1 KGKGGHSAPSTTKR
15 YSRTSLLFM
24 LPFLLKCALGENLV
38 NTQGSSL
45 HLAEESKGEEAAAEN
60 HLRGREEVG
69 FRAGHLFDVVL
80 CSFGQDSSS
89 YLCNSTQQR
98 ELEDNRRE
106 LEPALFD
113 PLPAMAR
120 TKQTAR
126 KSTGGSHDAKA
137 EKSTTATK
145 ESSAKSGK
153 ESGKS
158 RGDISDEFD
167 AIDIDGD
174 GGIQFAEVEYV
185 ASLWSLGATD
195 VELGELIY
203 NADSDHDGV
212 VSLAEFEDS
221 DEMQVMAKEIRAA
234 RRSPSGCSASARRL
248 LQPCNDDLPWGDLK
262 AGLTPTTVFINAD
275 HAKWFKECHGEF
287 NIRLA
292 ALGFNSDPTSGD
304 RSNWGLMDEPS
315 GLCSESSEM
324 FTTFESG
331 DPEPSDTGTTVRERL
346 LRLFDFYQNITYD
359 ELTDDFKTWVENPLN
374 PELELPRR
382 VIFPQ
387 VPSDVTAAVEFAG
400 THGLRISVKA
410 TGHSYSGSSTR
421 KDTLLLNMRQYRRYA
436 DGETYLAVNSYNKN
450 KAENDKYLAVGGN
463 AATVGVHGWTA
474 QGGLS
479 GNAGGRLYGFG
490 ADQPLLYEMVLPNSQ
505 HVRFGPTRTVHA
517 DGYLVPKT
525 LDVTGVCHLNPE
537 EEDESKW
544 VWGNCP
550 GDNIDFKEL
559 WRFVRGGGHGI
570 GVHLKTYIVLQPYPG
585 PLKYLTMP
593 WGEGNSKER
602 PKKEDEQWFH
612 ENKVDPT
619 WCGAI
624 DPNSGQAMYTM
635 LILFSEF
642 NIIFGLDPGQL
653 NVAEVDAYSCGHP
666 FGFPFN
672 RYCYGQSAVKAQIDA
687 WKDFLDWT
695 TVAERMAEVFIDLSE
710 HNINKMKKCY
720 DITDFEDYGEMT
732 LTYAERIGGESTSES
747 RWTYPNRPEGTLP
760 ADTPG
765 PLLSSSTGPI
775 APLLVSKAWILENV
789 TIAAAMY
796 NSVYNGF
803 GGYDS
808 KVRLA
813 RDRSSE

>member
-1 KGKGGHSAPSTTKR
+1 
-15 YSRTSLLFM
+15 M
-24 LPFLLKCALGENLV
+24 
-38 NTQGSSL
+38 
-45 HLAEESKGEEAAAEN
+45 
-60 HLRGREEVG
+60 
-69 FRAGHLFDVVL
+69 
-80 CSFGQDSSS
+80 
-89 YLCNSTQQR
+89 
-98 ELEDNRRE
+98 
-106 LEPALFD
+106 
-113 PLPAMAR
+113 
-120 TKQTAR
+120 
-126 KSTGGSHDAKA
+126 
-137 EKSTTATK
+137 
-145 ESSAKSGK
+145 
-153 ESGKS
+153 
-158 RGDISDEFD
+158 
-167 AIDIDGD
+167 
-174 GGIQFAEVEYV
+174 
-185 ASLWSLGATD
+185 
-195 VELGELIY
+195 
-203 NADSDHDGV
+203 
-212 VSLAEFEDS
+212 
-221 DEMQVMAKEIRAA
+221 
-234 RRSPSGCSASARRL
+234 
-248 LQPCNDDLPWGDLK
+248 
-262 AGLTPTTVFINAD
+262 
-275 HAKWFKECHGEF
+275 
-287 NIRLA
+287 
-292 ALGFNSDPTSGD
+292 
-304 RSNWGLMDEPS
+304 
-315 GLCSESSEM
+315 
-324 FTTFESG
+324 
-331 DPEPSDTGTTVRERL
+331 
-346 LRLFDFYQNITYD
+346 
-359 ELTDDFKTWVENPLN
+359 
-374 PELELPRR
+374 
-382 VIFPQ
+382 
-387 VPSDVTAAVEFAG
+387 
-400 THGLRISVKA
+400 
-410 TGHSYSGSSTR
+410 
-421 KDTLLLNMRQYRRYA
+421 
-436 DGETYLAVNSYNKN
+436 
-450 KAENDKYLAVGGN
+450 
-463 AATVGVHGWTA
+463 
-474 QGGLS
+474 
-479 GNAGGRLYGFG
+479 
-490 ADQPLLYEMVLPNSQ
+490 
-505 HVRFGPTRTVHA
+505 
-517 DGYLVPKT
+517 
-525 LDVTGVCHLNPE
+525 
-537 EEDESKW
+537 DESKW

-765 PLLSSSTGPI
+765 PMLSSSTGPI

-796 NSVYNGF
+796 TSAYNGF

-808 KVRLA
+808 KTSDQADAIPEAYRKAGYWTLLSLSQEFRPGLLGFTGGQGLSQSA
-813 RDRSSE
+813 LDTEFLQGDFRDMYKIDLSTAENFPGVLSHNHVGSNIRGPLKKDWTTACDINWTQEKRDEECMSSQEMTFGTELLKELEAIKEKVDPNGTLICRSCIMDNVKDSCKDNHENCYMWSVEGECERNPVYMKVNCALSCQSCDLPEKYALFGNGGCMGLMVSAELVIPATFNSIRFNVDSLKDCSRKCQSIGNLDQHTGFSYTTVKKYIFPYWANCWCHWSRGGLPYVDPNTTPDYAGWDSPKDHKAIGPIIDTNVHYRDDTTCWRHKGYRQN